1 MCASR
6 SEKTLRPGLRA
17 KGAGGLHWR
26 GLALPPAPSALP
38 LCACPPPTLVVCLSG
53 SVFRV
58 FLGLL
63 VGVGDSAPVNPRH
76 NKLLILIYVFFP
88 FPCLVFMG
96 VFPHAP
102 RGVYGWFPLLRCWLP
117 SPSVLRPHLV
127 RTPSER
133 GRLMCLPPSLLPLP
147 WLRVVLASCR
157 FGLTH

>member
-1 MCASR
+1 MCAAR
-6 SEKTLRPGLRA
+6 TEKTLRLGLRA

-58 FLGLL
+58 FLDML
-63 VGVGDSAPVNPRH
+63 VGVGGSAPVNPRH
-76 NKLLILIYVFFP
+76 NNKVILIYIFFP

-117 SPSVLRPHLV
+117 SPSVLRSPFGRPTWAPLALSQVPLLLSCIQLV
-127 RTPSER
+127 
-133 GRLMCLPPSLLPLP
+133 
-147 WLRVVLASCR
+147 
-157 FGLTH
+157 LTSGMLCPGTVF